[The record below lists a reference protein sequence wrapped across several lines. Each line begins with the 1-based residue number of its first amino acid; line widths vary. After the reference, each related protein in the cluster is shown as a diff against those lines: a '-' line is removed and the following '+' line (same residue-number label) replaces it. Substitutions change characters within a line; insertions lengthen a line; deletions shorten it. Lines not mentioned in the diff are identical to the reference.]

1 MLEYILLSKAI
12 IAVASPHY
20 FSRGWCL
27 FEFACKLATSTDFS
41 ALGVAWKAF
50 VNFGSRKDGFDASLY
65 AEVISGI
72 SIEGAE
78 FSIEEDREV
87 LLRLVDELF
96 TSRPSFDRF
105 AKFAAL
111 SRLGRSC
118 YTQEDRE
125 PFSLLA
131 HQEGFPQLS
140 TLLKS
145 PPH

>member
-65 AEVISGI
+65 VPWMSSMVHHGT
-72 SIEGAE
+72 SIGH
-78 FSIEEDREV
+78 
-87 LLRLVDELF
+87 
-96 TSRPSFDRF
+96 TS
-105 AKFAAL
+105 
-111 SRLGRSC
+111 
-118 YTQEDRE
+118 E
-125 PFSLLA
+125 PD
-131 HQEGFPQLS
+131 
-140 TLLKS
+140 LKS
-145 PPH
+145 NQVLPALNQ